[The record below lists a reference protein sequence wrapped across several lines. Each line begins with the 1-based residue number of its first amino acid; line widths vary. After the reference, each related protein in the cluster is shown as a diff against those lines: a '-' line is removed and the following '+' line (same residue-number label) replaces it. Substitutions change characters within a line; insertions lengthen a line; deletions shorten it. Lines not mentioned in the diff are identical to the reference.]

1 MKYDFLMN
9 ISSALFFIC
18 YIPELYA
25 NWKNQNANVYNM
37 PEKVIMLVGSCFAF
51 SFALMNE
58 DIALISN
65 YGPIMTLDMIALL
78 MRLYYVIKNRQP
90 VPEVETVE
98 V

>member
-1 MKYDFLMN
+1 MKYDYLMN

-25 NWKNQNANVYNM
+25 NWKNKNANVYNM

-51 SFALMNE
+51 SFALMND

-65 YGPIMTLDMIALL
+65 YGPLMTLDMIALI
-78 MRLYYVIKNRQP
+78 MRLYYFIQNRQT
-90 VPEVETVE
+90 VTNAETIEV
-98 V
+98 